1 MGQVR
6 REWGGGGEGRGVC
19 GRKRGVLK
27 VSLWGHVD
35 FSHPIKTFTLN
46 FRSLLIKIK
55 W

>member
-6 REWGGGGEGRGVC
+6 RELGGGEEGRGVY
-19 GRKRGVLK
+19 GRKRGALT

-35 FSHPIKTFTLN
+35 LSHPIKTFTLN

-55 W
+55 C